1 MDKASTKYI
10 HEQEQTPFEDLR
22 QESNL
27 ISLKTSINRML
38 KHSVPLAQVFVES
51 LEVTVIT
58 WIKVGNPL
66 CGLDA

>member
-1 MDKASTKYI
+1 MIKIPPKKGLRKQEPETLDHPASPAVVL
-10 HEQEQTPFEDLR
+10 E
-22 QESNL
+22 
-27 ISLKTSINRML
+27 TSINRML